1 MDREV
6 CLYFPHVTFKSDVS
20 HLSRIHDASQKTSN
34 EALLHNKTITLH
46 SQKLIMNV

>member
-34 EALLHNKTITLH
+34 EALLHNKITLP
-46 SQKLIMNV
+46 SQKIIMNV